1 MGLETIVASK
11 KKSKKKKDK
20 VFNDRPRKIFRK
32 IIPTGEVVFGVF
44 FIGFVLLM
52 GIWFAMR
59 RDDFDPGERDVA
71 IEVLVAQSVEDHLY
85 EPPLLRWVDPALR
98 NSSGPV
104 MQDLGPFP
112 ASIIG
117 NGWETAG
124 RLQVFDETN
133 LYEKINGQETQYKAY
148 GFQAM
153 HFLSLTHP
161 AEGLDVSIEFYDMGT
176 FQNALGIFA
185 AQRSEGSQVESREN
199 VFYYLTEVGVL
210 GIIDSYYFKMTGSES
225 NEAIREHALRFI
237 ADIPALVTGTGET
250 PISFMVLSQGMHLD
264 FQDILYVKEDVF
276 QYGFAKDFWFG
287 NAGADSPVKYFIH
300 ESENAETARALFD
313 QILEE
318 HLYEFSLVE
327 QEGADVFLKHEFLKS
342 FATLNQSGKWV
353 YGLEGVPTEELARQT
368 LSAFQEILLD
378 DAAATLDESAELDEA
393 EL

>member
-1 MGLETIVASK
+1 MGLETIVAAK
-11 KKSKKKKDK
+11 KKKKKKDK

-32 IIPTGEVVFGVF
+32 IIPNGEVVFGVF

-52 GIWFAMR
+52 GIWFALR

-71 IEVLVAQSVEDHLY
+71 IEVLIAQSVEDHLY
-85 EPPLLRWVDPALR
+85 EPPLLRWVDPALVR
-98 NSSGPV
+98 TGGPV

-112 ASIIG
+112 ASIVG
-117 NGWETAG
+117 NGWETDG
-124 RLQVFDETN
+124 RLQEFDSTN

-148 GFQAM
+148 GFQYM
-153 HFLSLTHP
+153 HFLSISNP
-161 AEGLDVSIEFYDMGT
+161 SEGLDVSIELYDMGT

-210 GIIDSYYFKMTGSES
+210 GIVDQYYFKMTGNES
-225 NEAIREHALRFI
+225 HAVLREHALRFI
-237 ADIPALVTGTGET
+237 TDIPALSTGAGET
-250 PISFMVLSQGMHLD
+250 PVSFMVLSQGMQLD

-276 QYGFAKDFWFG
+276 QYDFAKDFWFG
-287 NAGADSPVKYFIH
+287 NAGTDSPVKYFIH
-300 ESENAETARALFD
+300 ESEDPESAKTLFD

-327 QEGADVFLKHEFLKS
+327 REDTDVFLKHEFLKS
-342 FATLNQSGKWV
+342 FATLNHSGKWV
-353 YGLEGVPTEELARQT
+353 YGLEGAPTEELARHT

-378 DAAATLDESAELDEA
+378 DAASTLDASEEWDEA
-393 EL
+393 EF

>member
-1 MGLETIVASK
+1 MASK
-11 KKSKKKKDK
+11 KKSKKKDK

-71 IEVLVAQSVEDHLY
+71 IEVLIAQSVEDHLY

-98 NSSGPV
+98 GTAGPV
-104 MQDLGPFP
+104 TQDLGPFP
-112 ASIIG
+112 ASIVG

-124 RLQVFDETN
+124 RLQEFDETN

-148 GFQAM
+148 GFQYM
-153 HFLSLTHP
+153 YFLSITNP
-161 AEGLDVSIEFYDMGT
+161 AEGLDVSIELYDMGT

-185 AQRSEGSQVESREN
+185 AQRSEGSRVESRES

-210 GIIDSYYFKMTGSES
+210 GIIDTYYFKMTGSDS
-225 NEAIREHALRFI
+225 HAALDQLALRFV
-237 ADIPALVTGTGET
+237 ADIPARATGTGET
-250 PISFMVLSQGMHLD
+250 PDSFLVLSQGLQLD
-264 FQDILYVKEDVF
+264 FQDIQYVKEDVF
-276 QYGFAKDFWFG
+276 QYDFAEEFWFG
-287 NAGADSPVKYFIH
+287 NAGTDSPVKYFIH
-300 ESENAETARALFD
+300 ESEDAEAARSLFD

-327 QEGADVFLKHEFLKS
+327 QEGTDVFLKHEFLKS

-368 LSAFQEILLD
+368 LSAFQEILLG
-378 DAAATLDESAELDEA
+378 DAVPAFDESGELLDT